1 VKNIFDAKQRVE
13 NAAGDVPNNYQADLL
28 DPQGRTILIS
38 FRKLFSPRPS
48 AFRRP
53 PTAGQ

>member
-1 VKNIFDAKQRVE
+1 M
-13 NAAGDVPNNYQADLL
+13 GDVPFNYQQDLL

-38 FRKLFSPRPS
+38 FRKLFSPPPS

-53 PTAGQ
+53 PQ